1 LKKCSIDKARKHN
14 FAFDFYLTG
23 DCTFL
28 GGKTMEKF
36 IVTGEVQLNGQ
47 VRIGGAKNAA
57 LPLMAATLLCSGVSV
72 IHDVPNLRDIAMMQD
87 IMTLLGAKISREN
100 NTLIIDTSGVSKVEI
115 PEHLMREMRAS
126 VFLMGP
132 LLGRFRKVRLSYPG
146 GCAIGPRPINLH
158 IKALEKIG
166 AVVDDRFGFIHAE
179 AKQLIGGE
187 VHFDFPSVGAT
198 ENAIMAAVFANG
210 TTIIRNAAREP
221 EVADLQSFL
230 NKMGAKVVG
239 AGTDTIRITGVDRL
253 SPAEHCVIP
262 DRIEAGTFLLAGAIT
277 RGDIVVENVIPEHLS
292 SVIDKLQEIGVRTV
306 AGFGYIRV
314 TAGDFRG
321 VDIKTLPYPGFPT
334 DLQAPMLAALT
345 VAKGTSIIT
354 ETIFENRFK
363 HVDELGRMGA
373 KIKVEGRTAIIRGV
387 PKLTGACVA
396 AHDLRAG
403 AAMVLAALAA
413 EGVSEVDDVYHI
425 DRGYETLE
433 RKLQGLGATVIRSNS
448 D

>member
-1 LKKCSIDKARKHN
+1 
-14 FAFDFYLTG
+14 
-23 DCTFL
+23 
-28 GGKTMEKF
+28 MEKF
-36 IVTGEVQLNGQ
+36 IVMGEVQLEGRVKVN
-47 VRIGGAKNAA
+47 GAKNAT

-72 IHDVPNLRDIAMMQD
+72 LHDVPDLRDIRMMQD
-87 IMTLLGAKISREN
+87 ILTLLGAKIKREN
-100 NTLIIDTSGVSKVEI
+100 DTLIIDTSGVASAEI

-166 AVVDDRFGFIHAE
+166 ATVTERYGYIDAE
-179 AKQLIGGE
+179 APVLSGGE

-198 ENAIMAAVFANG
+198 ENAMMAAAVADG

-221 EVADLQSFL
+221 EVVDLQTML
-230 NKMGAKVVG
+230 NRMGAKITG
-239 AGTDTIRITGVDRL
+239 AGTDSIRITGAQKL
-253 SPAEHCVIP
+253 SPVEHHVIP
-262 DRIEAGTFLLAGAIT
+262 DRIEAGTFLIAGAIT
-277 RGDIVVENVIPEHLS
+277 KGDIVVENIVPEHLFS
-292 SVIDKLQEIGVRTV
+292 LTDKLQEIG
-306 AGFGYIRV
+306 AKIRS
-314 TAGDFRG
+314 GPNFIRIMGGELRG

-334 DLQAPMLAALT
+334 DLQAPMLAMLT

-363 HVDELGRMGA
+363 HVDELSRMGA

-387 PKLTGACVA
+387 SKLSGAIVA

-413 EGVSEVDDVYHI
+413 EGSSEIENVFHI
-425 DRGYETLE
+425 DRGYAALE
-433 RKLQGLGATVIRSNS
+433 ERLKQLGATITRC
-448 D
+448 